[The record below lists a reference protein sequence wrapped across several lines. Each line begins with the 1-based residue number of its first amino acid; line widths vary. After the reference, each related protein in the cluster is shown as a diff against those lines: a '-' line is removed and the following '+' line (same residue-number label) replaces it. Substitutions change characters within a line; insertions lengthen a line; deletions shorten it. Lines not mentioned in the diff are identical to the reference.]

1 MIRTKMVNFMRRVI
15 PNIMQLISL
24 IDRKDN
30 TTRSN
35 KITIRRKSTKT
46 KNNKKIVKE
55 VKNIISQLKVKK
67 SILLKMIQK
76 RVRKTR
82 IPRSQRSRLTLKR
95 AVLFK

>member
-1 MIRTKMVNFMRRVI
+1 MVNFMRRVI